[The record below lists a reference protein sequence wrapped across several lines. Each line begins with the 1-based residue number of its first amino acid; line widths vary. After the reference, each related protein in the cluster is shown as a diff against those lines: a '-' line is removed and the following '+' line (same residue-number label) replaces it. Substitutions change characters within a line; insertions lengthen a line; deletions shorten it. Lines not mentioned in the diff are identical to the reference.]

1 MPSRRAVLAT
11 LAALTGLPLAGRAA
25 AFVAPLPGPEVRRY
39 GRFFLVNGWVLTA
52 ADLERLG
59 LHAA

>member
-1 MPSRRAVLAT
+1 MPSRRAVLALMASLT
-11 LAALTGLPLAGRAA
+11 SLPFAGPAAAL
-25 AFVAPLPGPEVRRY
+25 VAPPPEVRRY

-59 LHAA
+59 LHAG

>member
-1 MPSRRAVLAT
+1 MPSRRAVLALMAS
-11 LAALTGLPLAGRAA
+11 LAGLPLAGPAA
-25 AFVAPLPGPEVRRY
+25 AFVAAPGPEVRRY